1 LISADLPA
9 AEKKAEIAQ
18 TVNTFEAVAKEWLD
32 GQPLADVT
40 RAKAEWIFGLVSD
53 IGPRPIAELT
63 PPEVLQ
69 ALRKIEAEGHLE
81 TAHRAKQR
89 IGQVMRYAIAT
100 GRAGR
105 DGTADLRGALSP
117 VVTTNRASLHDK
129 VYGKD
134 VLQFAYLCCKS
145 NGGAAGVDGQEFND
159 IESYGRERWLGE
171 LAQELREKKYRKHP
185 TGYSLVVDGDR

>member
-1 LISADLPA
+1 
-9 AEKKAEIAQ
+9 
-18 TVNTFEAVAKEWLD
+18 
-32 GQPLADVT
+32 
-40 RAKAEWIFGLVSD
+40 
-53 IGPRPIAELT
+53 
-63 PPEVLQ
+63 
-69 ALRKIEAEGHLE
+69 
-81 TAHRAKQR
+81 
-89 IGQVMRYAIAT
+89 
-100 GRAGR
+100 
-105 DGTADLRGALSP
+105 
-117 VVTTNRASLHDK
+117 